1 MMESKGIGLQVL
13 DRYDV

>member
-1 MMESKGIGLQVL
+1 MESKGIGLQVL